1 MPQGGLARR
10 ATLIQQVREEIEG
23 PVLVLDAG
31 NSLMGQTLA
40 MQSEGRVLVEAM
52 NLMGYD
58 ALAVGTMELAK
69 GVDVLLERA
78 AEAEFPILSANLVWS
93 ETGEPVV
100 EPYVVWEGQGLRVA
114 IIGVTYAEAL
124 RGLERLSPGVELLG
138 PVERVAH
145 HVAELRPQADI
156 VIVLS
161 HLGIHEDKA
170 LAQAV
175 EGIDIII
182 GGRSR
187 QLMRAP
193 EIVKTS
199 TTSTAIIQVGYD
211 GEWLGRMD
219 VSGYIHA
226 LDTPSHQILFM
237 RPDVPDEPAISSLI
251 DAYRERY
258 SVDD

>member
-10 ATLIQQVREEIEG
+10 ASLIQRVREEAEG

-31 NSLMGQTLA
+31 NSLMGRPLA
-40 MQSEGRVLVEAM
+40 LASEGRLLVEAM
-52 NLMGYD
+52 NEMGYD
-58 ALAVGTMELAK
+58 ALAVGPGELAK

-78 AEAEFPILSANLVWS
+78 AEAEFAVLSANLVWS
-93 ETGEPVV
+93 ETGEPLV
-100 EPYVVWEGQGLRVA
+100 EPYTLWERQGLRVA
-114 IIGVTYAEAL
+114 VIGATFREAL
-124 RGLERLSPGVELLG
+124 SGLEGLWPGVELLD

-145 HVAELRPQADI
+145 YVGELRPQADV

-187 QLMRAP
+187 QLTRAP
-193 EIVKTS
+193 EMVG
-199 TTSTAIIQVGYD
+199 STAITHAGFDGQWLVRLDIDGY
-211 GEWLGRMD
+211 
-219 VSGYIHA
+219 VHA
-226 LDTPSHQILFM
+226 LGAPGYGIM
-237 RPDVPDEPAISSLI
+237 NMPPNVPDDPAMVELI
-251 DAYRERY
+251 EWYERRY
-258 SVDD
+258 PIGD